1 MCNTIWPTDLQILN
15 WSYFVVKLS
24 LSVTEMI
31 ELKAH
36 SVFMV
41 IITKNS
47 GIPTGVSGAALLL
60 SQWTDKKWC
69 PTVLVVVSTE
79 FNNHKF
85 SLTMTQC

>member
-1 MCNTIWPTDLQILN
+1 
-15 WSYFVVKLS
+15 VKLS

-41 IITKNS
+41 IIIKNS

-60 SQWTDKKWC
+60 SQ
-69 PTVLVVVSTE
+69 
-79 FNNHKF
+79 
-85 SLTMTQC
+85 